1 MEISNVIIFFLF
13 CFKDEISKYRE
24 STRMLWV
31 GRRSFSL
38 AILVPVGDRRS
49 LSMAVLTF
57 EEQFGFPWFTM
68 RPDRIED
75 TDEKRS

>member
-1 MEISNVIIFFLF
+1 VEISNVFFVCF

-24 STRMLWV
+24 STRMLWA
-31 GRRSFSL
+31 GRSFSL

-57 EEQFGFPWFTM
+57 EEQFGFPFIGL
-68 RPDRIED
+68 RCVQIG
-75 TDEKRS
+75 

>member
-1 MEISNVIIFFLF
+1 
-13 CFKDEISKYRE
+13 
-24 STRMLWV
+24 MLWV